1 MDLLEVKIITPDRI
15 VYDGTGISSV
25 TIPTAEG
32 EITVLPGH
40 IPLIAPIK
48 TGEAH
53 CVKPARPDDP
63 TSGRSG
69 GDGTVFVLAVSGGI
83 LEVRDGNTI
92 VILAERGELAHDIDV
107 SRAEDAYKRA
117 QDAMRM
123 EQNVADVDYARIQG
137 LMEKELNRINIGKKW
152 RK

>member
-1 MDLLEVKIITPDRI
+1 MNNTLELKIITPDRI

-25 TIPTAEG
+25 TIPTKEG
-32 EITVLPGH
+32 VITVLPGH
-40 IPLIAPIK
+40 VPLIAPIK

-53 CVKPARPDDP
+53 LIK
-63 TSGRSG
+63 
-69 GDGTVFVLAVSGGI
+69 DGTTLGLAVSGGI

-117 QDAMRM
+117 QDAMKM
-123 EQNVADVDYARIQG
+123 EQNVADVDYARIQSA
-137 LMEKELNRINIGKKW
+137 MEKELNRINVGKKW

>member
-1 MDLLEVKIITPDRI
+1 MNMLELKIITPDRI

-25 TIPTAEG
+25 TIPTKEG
-32 EITVLPGH
+32 TITVLPGH

-53 CVKPARPDDP
+53 LIK
-63 TSGRSG
+63 
-69 GDGTVFVLAVSGGI
+69 DGVTMGLAVSGGI

-107 SRAEDAYKRA
+107 ARAEDAYKRA
-117 QDAMRM
+117 QAAMKM
-123 EQNVADVDYARIQG
+123 EQNVADVDYARIQSA
-137 LMEKELNRINIGKKW
+137 MEKELNRINVGKKW
-152 RK
+152 KK

>member
-1 MDLLEVKIITPDRI
+1 MEQKLLELKIVTPDRV
-15 VYDGTGISSV
+15 VYDSVGISSV
-25 TIPTAEG
+25 TIPTKEG

-53 CVKPARPDDP
+53 LIK
-63 TSGRSG
+63 
-69 GDGTVFVLAVSGGI
+69 DGVTLGLAVSGGI
-83 LEVRDGNTI
+83 LEVRDGHTI

-107 SRAEDAYKRA
+107 ARAEDAYKRA
-117 QDAMRM
+117 QEAMVM
-123 EQNVADVDYARIQG
+123 DQNIADVDYARMQSM
-137 LMEKELNRINIGKKW
+137 MEKELNRINIGKKW

>member
-1 MDLLEVKIITPDRI
+1 MEKLELKIITPDRI

-25 TIPTAEG
+25 TIPTKEG
-32 EITVLPGH
+32 EITILPGH

-48 TGEAH
+48 TGEVRM
-53 CVKPARPDDP
+53 VKPARPDDP

-69 GDGTVFVLAVSGGI
+69 GDGVTLGLAVSGGI

-107 SRAEDAYKRA
+107 ARAEDAYERA
-117 QDAMRM
+117 NLAMKAD
-123 EQNVADVDYARIQG
+123 QNIADVDYARFEA
-137 LMEKELNRINIGKKW
+137 LMEKELNRINVGKKW

>member
-1 MDLLEVKIITPDRI
+1 MEKGLELKIITPDRI

-25 TIPTAEG
+25 TIPTKEG
-32 EITVLPGH
+32 VITVLPGH
-40 IPLIAPIK
+40 VPLIAPIK

-53 CVKPARPDDP
+53 LIK
-63 TSGRSG
+63 
-69 GDGTVFVLAVSGGI
+69 DGVTLGLAVSGGI

-117 QDAMRM
+117 QDAMKM
-123 EQNVADVDYARIQG
+123 EQNVADVDYARIQSA
-137 LMEKELNRINIGKKW
+137 MEKELNRINVGKKW
-152 RK
+152 KR

>member
-1 MDLLEVKIITPDRI
+1 MNGLELKIITPDRI
-15 VYDGTGISSV
+15 VYDSMGISSV
-25 TIPTAEG
+25 TIPTKEG

-53 CVKPARPDDP
+53 LVK
-63 TSGRSG
+63 
-69 GDGTVFVLAVSGGI
+69 DGVTLGLAVSGGI

-92 VILAERGELAHDIDV
+92 VILAERGELAHDIDIA
-107 SRAEDAYKRA
+107 RAEDAYERA
-117 QDAMRM
+117 KLAMKAD
-123 EQNVADVDYARIQG
+123 QNIADVDYARFEA
-137 LMEKELNRINIGKKW
+137 LMEKELNRINVGKKW

>member
-1 MDLLEVKIITPDRI
+1 MNLLELKIITPDRI
-15 VYDGTGISSV
+15 VYDSAGISSI
-25 TIPTAEG
+25 TIPTQEG

-53 CVKPARPDDP
+53 LVK
-63 TSGRSG
+63 
-69 GDGTVFVLAVSGGI
+69 DGVTLGLAVSGGI

-107 SRAEDAYKRA
+107 ARAEDAYRRA
-117 QDAMRM
+117 QDAMVM
-123 EQNVADVDYARIQG
+123 DQNISDVDYARFES
-137 LMEKELNRINIGKKW
+137 MMNKELNRINVGKKW
-152 RK
+152 RR

>member
-1 MDLLEVKIITPDRI
+1 MEKGLELKIITPDRI

-25 TIPTAEG
+25 TIPTKEG
-32 EITVLPGH
+32 VITVLPGH
-40 IPLIAPIK
+40 VPLIAPIK

-53 CVKPARPDDP
+53 LIK
-63 TSGRSG
+63 
-69 GDGTVFVLAVSGGI
+69 DGTTLGLAVSGGI

-92 VILAERGELAHDIDV
+92 IILAERGELAHDIDL

-123 EQNVADVDYARIQG
+123 EQNIADVDYARIQSA
-137 LMEKELNRINIGKKW
+137 MEKELNRINVGKKW

>member
-1 MDLLEVKIITPDRI
+1 MTNTLELKIITPDRI

-25 TIPTAEG
+25 TIPTKEG

-40 IPLIAPIK
+40 IPLISPIK

-53 CVKPARPDDP
+53 LIK
-63 TSGRSG
+63 
-69 GDGTVFVLAVSGGI
+69 DGATLGLAVSGGI
-83 LEVRDGNTI
+83 LEVRDGNTV

-107 SRAEDAYKRA
+107 ARAEDAYKRA
-117 QDAMRM
+117 EEAMVM
-123 EQNVADVDYARIQG
+123 DQNIAEVDYARFQG
-137 LMEKELNRINIGKKW
+137 LMEKELNRINVGKKW

>member
-1 MDLLEVKIITPDRI
+1 MSLLEVKIITPDRV
-15 VYDGTGISSV
+15 VYDGTDIYSI
-25 TIPTAEG
+25 TIPTKEG
-32 EITVLPGH
+32 EITILPGH

-53 CVKPARPDDP
+53 LIK
-63 TSGRSG
+63 
-69 GDGTVFVLAVSGGI
+69 DGVMLGLAVSGGI

-107 SRAEDAYKRA
+107 ARAEDAYKRA
-117 QDAMRM
+117 EEAMVM
-123 EQNVADVDYARIQG
+123 DQNIAEVDYARFQG
-137 LMEKELNRINIGKKW
+137 LMEKELNRINVGKKW